1 MATVKDVQQA
11 LAGLGLYTGRIDDE
25 WGEMTAQAVVS
36 FQRLNNMPQNGKIST
51 KLLDLLF
58 EQAVDDRQQPPQP
71 SQGYPELPNRINRWP
86 SSNPESLANFY
97 GEPGMNQIKIKL
109 AYPMRLAWD
118 LNTVINT
125 FGCHRVVA
133 SSMEHI
139 FAETLAQYGIDK
151 IKELRLDRFGGC
163 LNVRE
168 IRGGNFLSTH
178 AWGIAVDLD
187 PANNQLR
194 WGRGKATLSRPEYEP
209 FWEIVEST
217 GAVSLGRKK
226 NYDWMHFQFATV

>member
-1 MATVKDVQQA
+1 MATVKELQEA
-11 LAGLGLYTGRIDDE
+11 LAALGLYTGRIDDQ
-25 WGEMTAQAVVS
+25 WGELTAQAVIA
-36 FQRLNNMPQNGKIST
+36 FQRINAMPPNGKIST

-58 EQAVDDRQQPPQP
+58 GQDIGDRQQPPAPSKGRADQP
-71 SQGYPELPNRINRWP
+71 NSKARWP
-86 SSNPESLANFY
+86 SSNPDSLQAFY
-97 GEPGMNQIKIKL
+97 GDPGMDQVKIKL

-118 LNTVINT
+118 LNIVINT
-125 FGCHRVVA
+125 FGCHRLVA
-133 SSMEHI
+133 DSMEHI

-151 IKELRLDRFGGC
+151 IKALHLDRFGGC

-194 WGRGKATLSRPEYEP
+194 WGRGKAAFSKPDYEP

-217 GAVSLGRKK
+217 GAVSLGKRK